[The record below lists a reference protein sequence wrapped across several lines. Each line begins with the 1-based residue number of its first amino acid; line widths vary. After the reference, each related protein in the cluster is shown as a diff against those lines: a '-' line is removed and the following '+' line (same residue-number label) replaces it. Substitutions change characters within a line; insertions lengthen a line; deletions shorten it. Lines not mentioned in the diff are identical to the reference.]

1 MTIYFYSRRIK
12 NSERFIIMSAQSTEE
27 MVKNNNLVY
36 VTDCETGDKMKFLVK
51 GFNNPFYGKMIGND
65 VTVGSDRYVIE
76 GIISQ

>member
-1 MTIYFYSRRIK
+1 MTIFFYSRRIK

-51 GFNNPFYGKMIGND
+51 GFNNPFYGKMIGNN

-76 GIISQ
+76 GIIAQ

>member
-76 GIISQ
+76 EIISQ

>member
-51 GFNNPFYGKMIGND
+51 GFNNPFYGKMIGNN

>member
-51 GFNNPFYGKMIGND
+51 GFNNPFYGKMIGNN

-76 GIISQ
+76 GIIAQ

>member
-1 MTIYFYSRRIK
+1 
-12 NSERFIIMSAQSTEE
+12 MSAQSTVEE

-51 GFNNPFYGKMIGND
+51 GFNNPFYGKMIGNS
-65 VTVGSDRYVIE
+65 VTVGSYRYVIE

>member
-51 GFNNPFYGKMIGND
+51 GFNNPFYGKVIGNN

-76 GIISQ
+76 GIIAQ